1 MKMPKGFR
9 YAGIHAGIK
18 PVRRDLALI
27 VSDAPAAA
35 AGCFTQN
42 KAQAAPVIDAAA
54 RLPKTGLRAVVVNSG
69 NANALTGNPGL
80 LDARAL
86 MSGVAEALGVKADDV
101 VSASTGVIG
110 VRMPMDLVMP
120 KIPLLVASL
129 GGDPEP
135 AAEAMMTTDTRMKL
149 ASRAVDIGGKTVKI
163 LGLCKGSGMIAPALA
178 TMIAVIVSDAA
189 ISPEMLSRALG
200 GAMRTSFNALTV
212 DNDMSTNDAVFALSN
227 GLAENAPIEDEGPA
241 FAQFSAAL
249 RGLCEDLAR
258 DIAAD
263 GEGATKLLEVTVE
276 NAPSDEMAVDLA
288 RAVCGSSLVKAAMFG
303 ADPNWGRVLASVG
316 ARAGSAGY
324 SIDPHSAKVTIQD
337 LVVFDQNPQPF
348 DAQKLR
354 AAMREPE
361 VKVRVDVRA
370 GAASG
375 RAWGC
380 DLSYDYVK
388 INGDY
393 TSLIVQKDDG
403 SLAKDDR
410 LSNYSPKFKVS
421 LLVEALSY
429 IGRLEGRRVVIKY
442 GGAAMVKEALK
453 RGFCQDIELLRSV
466 GMKPV
471 VVHGGGPEISK
482 TLERFGN
489 KSEFVDG
496 VRVTSADDMRV
507 VEMVLSGLVNA
518 EIVTLLNQR
527 GGMGVGISGKDG
539 ALLKAKKLQGENGRD
554 LGQVGEV
561 ISVNREL
568 IEMLLAKEYVPV
580 ISPVGIGDDGLSYN
594 INADTAAAAVA
605 SAIGA
610 QKLIYVTDVPGL
622 LDAGELVSQI
632 SVDEL
637 DARLQS
643 SESGISGG
651 MRVKTRSIVRA
662 MRDGVENV
670 HIIDGRAPHSL
681 IAELFTD
688 RGIGT
693 LVTP

>member
-9 YAGIHAGIK
+9 FSGIHAGIK
-18 PVRRDLALI
+18 PVRRDMALV

-54 RLPKTGLRAVVVNSG
+54 RLPTAGLRAVVINSG
-69 NANALTGNPGL
+69 NANALTGEAGVE
-80 LDARAL
+80 DARAL
-86 MSGVAEALGVKADDV
+86 MRRVAEALSVKSEEV

-110 VRMPMDLVMP
+110 VRMPMDLILP
-120 KIPLLVASL
+120 KVPLLVTAL

-149 ASRAVDIGGKTVKI
+149 ASRSVDIDGKPVTL

-178 TMIAVIVSDAA
+178 TMIAVIASDAA
-189 ISPEMLSRALG
+189 ISPEMLSRALRL
-200 GAMRTSFNALTV
+200 AMPTSFNALTV

-227 GLAENAPIEDEGPA
+227 GLAENAPIEAEGAA
-241 FAQFSAAL
+241 FVQFAAVL

-263 GEGATKLLEVTVE
+263 GEGATKLLEVTVL
-276 NAPSDEMAVDLA
+276 NAPSEEMAIDLA
-288 RAVCGSSLVKAAMFG
+288 RSVCGSSLVKAAMFG
-303 ADPNWGRVLASVG
+303 ADPNWGRVLASIG
-316 ARAGSAGY
+316 ARAGSADY
-324 SIDPHSAKVTIQD
+324 AIDPHSAKVTIQD
-337 LVVFDQNPQPF
+337 LVVFDKGPQPF
-348 DAQKLR
+348 EAQKLR

-370 GAASG
+370 GEANG

-403 SLAKDDR
+403 SMAKDDR
-410 LSNYSPKFKVS
+410 LSNYSPKFKVT

-429 IGRLEGRRVVIKY
+429 ISKLEDRRVVIKY

-453 RGFCQDIELLRSV
+453 RSFCQDIELLRSA
-466 GMKPV
+466 GMIPII
-471 VVHGGGPEISK
+471 VHGGGPEISK

-489 KSEFVDG
+489 KSEFVNG
-496 VRVTSADDMRV
+496 IRITSADDMRV

-527 GGMGVGISGKDG
+527 GGMAVGMSGKDG

-561 ISVNREL
+561 VSVNREFL
-568 IEMLLAKEYVPV
+568 EMLLAKEYVPV

-605 SAIGA
+605 AAVGA
-610 QKLIYVTDVPGL
+610 HKLIYVTDVPGL
-622 LDAGELVSQI
+622 LDNGELVSKI
-632 SVDEL
+632 SVDDL
-637 DARLQS
+637 DARLQRPD
-643 SESGISGG
+643 SGIAGG
-651 MRVKTRSIVRA
+651 MRVKTQSVVRA
-662 MRDGVENV
+662 MRDGVQNV

-688 RGIGT
+688 HGIGT

>member
-42 KAQAAPVIDAAA
+42 KAQAAPVIDAEA

-86 MSGVAEALGVKADDV
+86 MRGVAEALGVKADDV

-120 KIPLLVASL
+120 KIPLLVSSL

-227 GLAENAPIEDEGPA
+227 GFAENAPIEDEGPA

-337 LVVFDQNPQPF
+337 LVVFD
-348 DAQKLR
+348 
-354 AAMREPE
+354 
-361 VKVRVDVRA
+361 
-370 GAASG
+370 
-375 RAWGC
+375 
-380 DLSYDYVK
+380 
-388 INGDY
+388 
-393 TSLIVQKDDG
+393 
-403 SLAKDDR
+403 
-410 LSNYSPKFKVS
+410 
-421 LLVEALSY
+421 
-429 IGRLEGRRVVIKY
+429 
-442 GGAAMVKEALK
+442 
-453 RGFCQDIELLRSV
+453 
-466 GMKPV
+466 
-471 VVHGGGPEISK
+471 
-482 TLERFGN
+482 
-489 KSEFVDG
+489 
-496 VRVTSADDMRV
+496 
-507 VEMVLSGLVNA
+507 
-518 EIVTLLNQR
+518 
-527 GGMGVGISGKDG
+527 
-539 ALLKAKKLQGENGRD
+539 
-554 LGQVGEV
+554 
-561 ISVNREL
+561 
-568 IEMLLAKEYVPV
+568 
-580 ISPVGIGDDGLSYN
+580 
-594 INADTAAAAVA
+594 
-605 SAIGA
+605 
-610 QKLIYVTDVPGL
+610 
-622 LDAGELVSQI
+622 
-632 SVDEL
+632 
-637 DARLQS
+637 
-643 SESGISGG
+643 
-651 MRVKTRSIVRA
+651 
-662 MRDGVENV
+662 
-670 HIIDGRAPHSL
+670 
-681 IAELFTD
+681 
-688 RGIGT
+688 
-693 LVTP
+693 